1 MSQTACPR
9 PRCDADRQ
17 PIGDRRACGRVG
29 QRGAPAP
36 RFPVRLPRHE
46 DSRCTLSNS
55 VHAFDV
61 RDGDLIQEAVR
72 LAREL
77 QERADQ
83 LQTPQERRQQ
93 AELDR
98 MMQHPADKVTL
109 VQLTD
114 QAFRARTPARSVDQL
129 THILDVQGIPR
140 FFSPLDRTLLRGFQ
154 SFGAFLPGVA
164 APLVKEKMDQETANV
179 VLPAE
184 AELLSGHLRARRD
197 EGLRMNVNFLGEA
210 LLGEREADRRLER
223 YLGAL
228 QNEQVEVISVKISTL
243 YSQISAMAR
252 EHTIRILCDRMEL
265 LYRAALRARYRRRDE
280 TDVAKFVYM
289 DMEEYRDLEITDEVF
304 RRTLDRPGLETVAA
318 GIALQAYIPDSFAV
332 QRRLTEWA
340 RGRVE
345 AGGASITIR
354 VVKGAN
360 MEMERVEAS
369 EMGWPQ
375 APFKSK
381 NETDANYKR
390 MLRFG
395 LDPQHAGVARIGVA
409 SHNLFDVAYGLV
421 VSEALGTRA
430 QAQFEMLE
438 GMANHQ
444 RRALFEQTQDLL
456 LYAPACR
463 KAEFVN
469 AIGYL
474 IRRLDENTGPDNFLR
489 HAFKLSVDSEEW
501 RELERDFVAA
511 FDRIE
516 DLPDGPR
523 RDQDRRV
530 ESASAMEASRPWTA
544 FLNEPDT
551 DFSLPRHADW
561 AAAIYETWRER
572 CGHQALE
579 APLVVAGREVEEQR
593 EIGVSTDPSR
603 PGVVVGRFRIAT
615 PEDVESAVECARTDP
630 AAWRQTTAFERGA
643 LLRRVAQYLRRRR
656 ADLMGIALAEGGK
669 VLTESDR
676 EVSEAVDFCEFY
688 GRAAESFESLP
699 SVTVGGIGVVVVV
712 PPWNFPIA
720 IPCGGVAAALAAG
733 NTVILKPAPSTVV
746 TAYRLCQCFWDAGV
760 SREVLQFV
768 FGRDHAEATSLV
780 AHPDVDAVV
789 FTGGTATAF
798 HLLSTSPGL
807 RLLAETGGKNAMVVT
822 ALSDRDLAIKHVVH
836 SAFGHSGQKCSA
848 TSLLILEGELYDDPG
863 FRETLVDAV
872 ESLTVGSAWEPSTE
886 LGPMIRPPTGKL
898 DAALKELEEGE
909 SWALRPRPSTD
920 NPHLWSPAVK
930 WGVQPGSV
938 THTTEFF
945 GPVLGVMRARDLEDA
960 IALVNDTG
968 YGLTS
973 GLQSLD
979 EREQQLWAASVRAGN
994 LYINRGTTGAIV
1006 LRQPFGGM
1014 ARSSIGPGLKAGGPN
1029 YVVPLMRCQD
1039 ATRPRGAE
1047 IVRDSLVAS
1056 LLQKLGSR
1064 PDVAPVDL
1072 DRLRAAAASY
1082 SLQSDEEFGPD
1093 HDHFRLVGQDN
1104 LRRYLPVGN
1113 LRIRVSTQDTFFD
1126 IFARVCA
1133 ARIAGCQITVSV
1145 DGHDALD
1152 WVRLLDAL
1160 TESWAGAIEIVEES
1174 DAQLAD
1180 VVRAGQTDR
1189 VRYAT
1194 ERRVSEDVRQAAI
1207 ETGLYLATAP
1217 VLSEG
1222 RVELL
1227 WYVVEQSLSVD
1238 YHRYGNLGGRAAE
1251 NRSPVA

>member
-1 MSQTACPR
+1 MSPTTKVGNGGAYR
-9 PRCDADRQ
+9 
-17 PIGDRRACGRVG
+17 RVG
-29 QRGAPAP
+29 WSDGPTSSSAHGSWG
-36 RFPVRLPRHE
+36 HE
-46 DSRCTLSNS
+46 GSRYTLLNS
-55 VHAFDV
+55 VQRSDP
-61 RDGDLIQEAVR
+61 GDDELIQKAVR
-72 LAREL
+72 LARRL

-93 AELDR
+93 AEFDR

-154 SFGAFLPGVA
+154 SFGAYLPGVA
-164 APLVKEKMDQETANV
+164 APLVKEKMDKETANV

-184 AELLSGHLRARRD
+184 AELLSQHLRARRD
-197 EGLRMNVNFLGEA
+197 EGLRMNVNLLGEA

-223 YLGAL
+223 YFDAL
-228 QNEQVEVISVKISTL
+228 RNDAVEVVSVKVSTL
-243 YSQISAMAR
+243 YSQISPMAR
-252 EHTIRILCDRMEL
+252 EHTISILCDRMEL
-265 LYRAALRARYRRRDE
+265 LYRAASRARYGRRDE
-280 TDVAKFVYM
+280 ADVAKFVYM
-289 DMEEYRDLEITDEVF
+289 DMEEYRDLEITAEVF
-304 RRTLDRPGLETVAA
+304 RRTLDRPGLKNVSA
-318 GIALQAYIPDSFAV
+318 GIALQAYVPDSFAV

-345 AGGASITIR
+345 AGGAPITIR

-360 MEMERVEAS
+360 MEMERMEAS
-369 EMGWPQ
+369 LRDWPQ

-381 NETDANYKR
+381 KETDANYKR
-390 MLRFG
+390 MVRYG
-395 LDPQHAGVARIGVA
+395 LQPEHARAAHIGVA
-409 SHNLFDVAYGLV
+409 SHNLFDLAYGLV
-421 VSEALGTRA
+421 ASEALGTRA

-463 KAEFVN
+463 QTEFVN

-474 IRRLDENTGPDNFLR
+474 IRRLDENTGPGNFLR
-489 HAFKLSVDSEEW
+489 HAFRLSVDSEEW

-516 DLPDGPR
+516 GLPDAPR
-523 RDQDRRV
+523 RDQDRRL
-530 ESASAMEASRPWTA
+530 EPASQMEKSRPWTA
-544 FLNEPDT
+544 FLNEADT

-561 AAAIYETWRER
+561 ATAIYDTWRER
-572 CGHQALE
+572 CGGEAPD
-579 APLVVAGREVEEQR
+579 APLVVAGREVAEAR
-593 EIGVSTDPSR
+593 DIGVSTDPSR
-603 PGVVVGRFRIAT
+603 PGIVVGRFRIAT
-615 PEDVESAVECARTDP
+615 SEDVEAAVECARRDP
-630 AAWRQTTAFERGA
+630 AAWRRMTAFERGA
-643 LLRRVAQYLRRRR
+643 LLRRVAQYLRRGR
-656 ADLMGIALAEGGK
+656 ADLIGIALAEGGK
-669 VLTESDR
+669 LLTESDR

-688 GRAAESFESLP
+688 GRTAESFESLA
-699 SVTVGGIGVVVVV
+699 SVGVSGLGVVVVV
-712 PPWNFPIA
+712 SPWNFPIA

-760 SREVLQFV
+760 SREALQFV
-768 FGRDHAEATSLV
+768 FGRDGAEATALV

-798 HLLSTSPGL
+798 HLLTTHPGI

-848 TSLLILEGELYDDPG
+848 TSLLILEGELYDDQS
-863 FRETLVDAV
+863 FRETLVDAI
-872 ESLTVGSAWEPSTE
+872 ESLAVGSAWEPSTS
-886 LGPMIRPPTGKL
+886 LGPLIRPPTGKL
-898 DAALKELEEGE
+898 EAALKELEDGE

-920 NPHLWSPAVK
+920 NPNLWSPAVK
-930 WGVQPGSV
+930 WGVRPGSV
-938 THTTEFF
+938 THVTEFF
-945 GPVLGVMRARDLEDA
+945 GPVLAVMRARDLEDA
-960 IALVNDTG
+960 IALVNGTG

-979 EREQQLWAASVRAGN
+979 EREQELWTASVRAGN
-994 LYINRGTTGAIV
+994 LYVNRGTTGALV
-1006 LRQPFGGM
+1006 LRQPFGGI

-1029 YVVPLMRCQD
+1029 YVVPLMRFQD
-1039 ATRPRGAE
+1039 ERRPRGAE
-1047 IVRDSLVAS
+1047 EVRDRLVAS
-1056 LLQKLGSR
+1056 LLNGLGGR
-1064 PDVAPVDL
+1064 PDIDAVDL
-1072 DRLRAAAASY
+1072 DNLRAAAASY
-1082 SLQSDEEFGPD
+1082 TLQSDEEFGRD

-1113 LRIRVSTQDTFFD
+1113 LRIRVSVQDTFFD
-1126 IFARVCA
+1126 VFARVCA
-1133 ARIAGCQITVSV
+1133 ARIAGCQITVSIEQ
-1145 DGHDALD
+1145 DRALGS
-1152 WVRLLDAL
+1152 VKLLETL

-1174 DAQLAD
+1174 DAELAD
-1180 VVRAGQTDR
+1180 VVRRGQTDR
-1189 VRYAT
+1189 LRYA
-1194 ERRVSEDVRQAAI
+1194 SEECVPPEVRQAAI
-1207 ETGLYLATAP
+1207 ETGVYLATAP
-1217 VLSEG
+1217 VLREG

-1238 YHRYGNLGGRAAE
+1238 YHRYGNLGARAHE